1 MLEKNLSG
9 CIVFSSVSEKESCC
23 ERTENMN
30 EYENRLKWFHEA
42 RFGLYIHFGLY
53 SIPGRGEWTMYSERI
68 PAPEYA
74 RLADQFRP
82 EPGCAKEWISA
93 AAAAG
98 AKYVVLTTRHHDG
111 YCLFDS
117 QCSDFTS
124 VKRGPGRDLVREYA
138 EAARAAGLRVGF
150 YYSLLDWRFPGYFEP
165 EKYPESRE
173 ALIAQAHD
181 QVRELMTNY
190 GKIDLLEYDGG
201 WDSRLRT
208 GRPQWAEFWR
218 SAELNAMVRKLQP
231 GILINDRS
239 GTDEDLETPEQE
251 VRPGSRGV
259 SESCMCIGDSCA
271 WGYTRFNPNWKTAEQ
286 LLQHLIQA
294 AQGGGNFL
302 LNVGPDPA
310 GRIRSEELDRLA
322 ALGSWL
328 RENGEAVYNAFP
340 CSLIG
345 SAKPGTVDL
354 NLQGP
359 WTRKGSCGYWCM
371 FRWPGVEA
379 VAVRIKTPVKR
390 VTLLKTGEE
399 FPFEWDA
406 RTQRLKIRGL
416 PVFPPDAL
424 CSVLKV
430 EFEGVPELG
439 TEEDLSRWLAG

>member
-1 MLEKNLSG
+1 MYSISG
-9 CIVFSSVSEKESCC
+9 GTARFRGRMNAVEKEKIMS
-23 ERTENMN
+23 

-68 PAPEYA
+68 PAAEYA
-74 RLADQFRP
+74 RLADQFHP

-117 QCSDFTS
+117 RCSDFTS
-124 VKRGPGRDLVREYA
+124 VKRGPGRDLVREYV

-165 EKYPESRE
+165 EKYPESCQ
-173 ALIAQAHD
+173 ALIAQAHE

-231 GILINDRS
+231 EILINDRS

-302 LNVGPDPA
+302 LNVGPDPS
-310 GRIRSEELDRLA
+310 GRIRSEELERLA
-322 ALGSWL
+322 ALGTWL

-340 CSLIG
+340 CPLIG

-379 VAVRIKTPVKR
+379 AAVRIKTPVKR

-406 RTQRLKIRGL
+406 QTQRLKIRGL

-430 EFEGVPELG
+430 EFEGEPELG
-439 TEEDLSRWLAG
+439 TEEDLSRWLEG

>member
-1 MLEKNLSG
+1 
-9 CIVFSSVSEKESCC
+9 
-23 ERTENMN
+23 MN
-30 EYENRLKWFHEA
+30 ENEKRLKWFHEA

-93 AAAAG
+93 AVAAG

-117 QCSDFTS
+117 QYSDFTS

-165 EKYPESRE
+165 EKYPESRK

-190 GKIDLLEYDGG
+190 GQIDVLEYDGG
-201 WDSRLRT
+201 WDARLT
-208 GRPQWAEFWR
+208 TKRPQWAEFWH

-340 CSLIG
+340 CPLIG

-430 EFEGVPELG
+430 EFEGAPELG

>member
-1 MLEKNLSG
+1 
-9 CIVFSSVSEKESCC
+9 
-23 ERTENMN
+23 
-30 EYENRLKWFHEA
+30 
-42 RFGLYIHFGLY
+42 
-53 SIPGRGEWTMYSERI
+53 MYSERI

-93 AAAAG
+93 AVAAG

-117 QCSDFTS
+117 QYSDFTS

-201 WDSRLRT
+201 WDSRLHT

-340 CSLIG
+340 CPLIG

-430 EFEGVPELG
+430 EFEGAPELG

>member
-1 MLEKNLSG
+1 
-9 CIVFSSVSEKESCC
+9 
-23 ERTENMN
+23 MN
-30 EYENRLKWFHEA
+30 ENEKRLKWFHEA

-93 AAAAG
+93 AVAAG

-117 QCSDFTS
+117 QYSDFTS

-165 EKYPESRE
+165 EKYPESRK

-201 WDSRLRT
+201 WDSRLHT

-340 CSLIG
+340 CPLIG

-430 EFEGVPELG
+430 EFEGAPELG

>member
-1 MLEKNLSG
+1 MS
-9 CIVFSSVSEKESCC
+9 
-23 ERTENMN
+23 

-68 PAPEYA
+68 PAAEYA
-74 RLADQFRP
+74 RLADQFHP

-117 QCSDFTS
+117 RCSDFTS
-124 VKRGPGRDLVREYA
+124 VKRGPGRDLVREYV

-165 EKYPESRE
+165 EKYPESCQ
-173 ALIAQAHD
+173 ALIAQAHE

-231 GILINDRS
+231 EILINDRS

-302 LNVGPDPA
+302 LNVGPDPS
-310 GRIRSEELDRLA
+310 GRIRSEELERLA
-322 ALGSWL
+322 ALGTWL

-340 CSLIG
+340 CPLIG

-371 FRWPGVEA
+371 FRWPGAEA
-379 VAVRIKTPVKR
+379 IAVRIKTPVKR

-406 RTQRLKIRGL
+406 QTQRLKIRGL

-430 EFEGVPELG
+430 EFEGEPELG
-439 TEEDLSRWLAG
+439 TEEDLSRWLEG

>member
-1 MLEKNLSG
+1 
-9 CIVFSSVSEKESCC
+9 
-23 ERTENMN
+23 MN
-30 EYENRLKWFHEA
+30 ENEKRLKWFHEA

-82 EPGCAKEWISA
+82 EPECAKEWISA
-93 AAAAG
+93 AVAAG

-117 QCSDFTS
+117 QCSDFTG

-138 EAARAAGLRVGF
+138 EAALAAGLRVGF

-165 EKYPESRE
+165 EKYPESRK

-340 CSLIG
+340 CPLIG

-430 EFEGVPELG
+430 EFEGAPELG

>member
-1 MLEKNLSG
+1 
-9 CIVFSSVSEKESCC
+9 
-23 ERTENMN
+23 MN
-30 EYENRLKWFHEA
+30 ENEKRLKWFHEA

-93 AAAAG
+93 AVAAG

-117 QCSDFTS
+117 QYSDFTS

-201 WDSRLRT
+201 WDSRLHT

-340 CSLIG
+340 CPLIG

-430 EFEGVPELG
+430 EFEGAPELG